1 MSFVKKTIASAAAI
15 AALVAVPTATAVADD
30 APAQDTAAVQSVAG
44 QPLLSSLQIMI
55 GTGFQEIDLGQALN
69 GGYDMWVNDLK
80 SVNLEAM
87 TYSGH
92 ATSIAPAYVT
102 SVDGM
107 TMTVDIWAYG
117 ADGQS
122 ANYVVRFHKVPSQD
136 TTLTYLNVDNYEID
150 LAQAQTANG
159 YVINVDDLSAISG
172 TVLASSTADGAT
184 LLSAGSAGDG
194 VNSKAYMFYVVA
206 EDGETIS
213 PTYTVRFVRNLSSD
227 TSLSSLTVDGHVI
240 DLAQAGTTYGYTI
253 TVKDPSAVN
262 TSLIGGAWASGAK
275 VVLNG
280 TSTSTDGSVLRCVYT
295 VVAEDGTQGA
305 SYQVNF
311 AKAASSSTTLT
322 SLTVDGYV
330 VYDLAQGLTDAT
342 TTKGYTI
349 KVKNPQ
355 AIDPSVIGGS
365 WAAGADVKLGATVEG
380 KNKVS
385 YTYYVVA
392 EDGTQGTASYKV
404 TFKKAKKSSATGLTT
419 LTVDGYVVYDA
430 AKGLTDATT
439 TEGYTVKV
447 EDLSAIDPSVI
458 GGSWA
463 AGADVL
469 LGGSSEA
476 ADGSSVSY
484 TYYVVAE
491 DGTQGTASYKVTFKK
506 AKKSSA
512 TGLTSLTVDGYVVY
526 DSAQGLTDATTT
538 EGYTVKVEDPSAIDP
553 SVIGGSW
560 AAGADVLL
568 GGSSEAADGSSVSYT
583 YYVVAEDGT
592 QGTASY
598 KVTFKKAKKSSATGL
613 TSLTVDGY
621 VVYDPA
627 QGLTD
632 ATTTDGHVITV
643 DDPSAIDPNVIGGA
657 WAAGADV
664 KLGATV
670 EGKNKVSYTYYVV
683 AEDGTQ
689 GTASYKVTFKKA
701 KKSSDA
707 TLTTLT
713 VDGYVAYDAVKGP
726 FDATTTD
733 GHTFVVDDP
742 SAIDPSVIGGAWA
755 AGADVLLG
763 GSSEA
768 ADGSSVSYFYYVV
781 AEDGTRSEVTYK
793 VNFVKAQDG
802 ETPTEPE
809 EPGKDDETTTP
820 AEDEQKADENKPD
833 EKKSA
838 LGETGSAV
846 LGVSVFALL
855 LAAGSAVI
863 FVMRKRA

>member
-30 APAQDTAAVQSVAG
+30 AAAQSVAVQAEAG
-44 QPLLSSLQIMI
+44 PLVTSLTISGYTVDTNKAMHGGADIWVDDLSAVYPAAI
-55 GTGFQEIDLGQALN
+55 GGSTPANVSITLGQYQTENNVLTAEYMVWQGN
-69 GGYDMWVNDLK
+69 
-80 SVNLEAM
+80 
-87 TYSGH
+87 
-92 ATSIAPAYVT
+92 
-102 SVDGM
+102 
-107 TMTVDIWAYG
+107 TVA
-117 ADGQS
+117 QR
-122 ANYVVRFHKVPSQD
+122 YVVRFHKVPSHD
-136 TTLTYLNVDNYEID
+136 ATLSYLNVDNYEID
-150 LAQAQTANG
+150 LTQAQTANG
-159 YVINVDDLSAISG
+159 YVINVDDLSSISG
-172 TVLASSTADGAT
+172 TVLASSTAAGAT

-330 VYDLAQGLTDAT
+330 VYDPAQGLTDAT
-342 TTKGYTI
+342 TNKGYTI

-365 WAAGADVKLGATVEG
+365 WAAGADVLLGASSEAPNG
-380 KNKVS
+380 SSVS

-430 AKGLTDATT
+430 AKDLTDATT

-447 EDLSAIDPSVI
+447 E
-458 GGSWA
+458 
-463 AGADVL
+463 
-469 LGGSSEA
+469 
-476 ADGSSVSY
+476 
-484 TYYVVAE
+484 
-491 DGTQGTASYKVTFKK
+491 
-506 AKKSSA
+506 
-512 TGLTSLTVDGYVVY
+512 
-526 DSAQGLTDATTT
+526 
-538 EGYTVKVEDPSAIDP
+538 
-553 SVIGGSW
+553 
-560 AAGADVLL
+560 
-568 GGSSEAADGSSVSYT
+568 
-583 YYVVAEDGT
+583 
-592 QGTASY
+592 
-598 KVTFKKAKKSSATGL
+598 
-613 TSLTVDGY
+613 
-621 VVYDPA
+621 
-627 QGLTD
+627 
-632 ATTTDGHVITV
+632 
-643 DDPSAIDPNVIGGA
+643 
-657 WAAGADV
+657 
-664 KLGATV
+664 
-670 EGKNKVSYTYYVV
+670 
-683 AEDGTQ
+683 
-689 GTASYKVTFKKA
+689 
-701 KKSSDA
+701 
-707 TLTTLT
+707 
-713 VDGYVAYDAVKGP
+713 
-726 FDATTTD
+726 
-733 GHTFVVDDP
+733 DP

-768 ADGSSVSYFYYVV
+768 PDGSSMSYFYYVV
-781 AEDGTRSEVTYK
+781 AEDGTRGEATYK
-793 VNFVKAQDG
+793 VNFVKVQDG

-820 AEDEQKADENKPD
+820 AEPTEPEEPGKDDETTTPAEDEQKTDENKPD
-833 EKKSA
+833 ENKSA

>member
-30 APAQDTAAVQSVAG
+30 APAQDTVAVQSVAD

-136 TTLTYLNVDNYEID
+136 TTLTYLNVDNHEID
-150 LAQAQTANG
+150 LAQAQTVNG

-184 LLSAGSAGDG
+184 LMSAGSAGDG

-206 EDGETIS
+206 EDGKTIS

-227 TSLSSLTVDGHVI
+227 ASLSSLTVDGHVI

-330 VYDLAQGLTDAT
+330 VYDPAQGLTDAT

-365 WAAGADVKLGATVEG
+365 WAAGADVLLGASSEAPNG
-380 KNKVS
+380 SVS

-430 AKGLTDATT
+430 AKDLTDATT

-447 EDLSAIDPSVI
+447 E
-458 GGSWA
+458 
-463 AGADVL
+463 
-469 LGGSSEA
+469 
-476 ADGSSVSY
+476 
-484 TYYVVAE
+484 
-491 DGTQGTASYKVTFKK
+491 
-506 AKKSSA
+506 
-512 TGLTSLTVDGYVVY
+512 
-526 DSAQGLTDATTT
+526 
-538 EGYTVKVEDPSAIDP
+538 
-553 SVIGGSW
+553 
-560 AAGADVLL
+560 
-568 GGSSEAADGSSVSYT
+568 
-583 YYVVAEDGT
+583 
-592 QGTASY
+592 
-598 KVTFKKAKKSSATGL
+598 
-613 TSLTVDGY
+613 
-621 VVYDPA
+621 
-627 QGLTD
+627 
-632 ATTTDGHVITV
+632 
-643 DDPSAIDPNVIGGA
+643 
-657 WAAGADV
+657 
-664 KLGATV
+664 
-670 EGKNKVSYTYYVV
+670 
-683 AEDGTQ
+683 
-689 GTASYKVTFKKA
+689 
-701 KKSSDA
+701 
-707 TLTTLT
+707 
-713 VDGYVAYDAVKGP
+713 
-726 FDATTTD
+726 
-733 GHTFVVDDP
+733 DP

-768 ADGSSVSYFYYVV
+768 PDGSSMSYFYYVV
-781 AEDGTRSEVTYK
+781 AEDGTRGEATYK

-833 EKKSA
+833 ENKSA

>member
-30 APAQDTAAVQSVAG
+30 APAQGVAVQAEAG
-44 QPLLSSLQIMI
+44 PLVTSLTISGYPVDTDKAMHGGADIWVDDLNAVYLAAI
-55 GTGFQEIDLGQALN
+55 GGSTPANVSITLGQSNTEGNVKTAEYLV
-69 GGYDMWVNDLK
+69 W
-80 SVNLEAM
+80 
-87 TYSGH
+87 
-92 ATSIAPAYVT
+92 
-102 SVDGM
+102 DGN
-107 TMTVDIWAYG
+107 TVA
-117 ADGQS
+117 QRF
-122 ANYVVRFHKVPSQD
+122 VVRFHKVPSHD
-136 TTLTYLNVDNYEID
+136 TTLTYLNVDNYEVD
-150 LAQAQTANG
+150 LTQAQTVNG

-330 VYDLAQGLTDAT
+330 VYDSAQGLTDAT

-447 EDLSAIDPSVI
+447 EDLSAIDPAVI

-484 TYYVVAE
+484 FYYVVAE

-568 GGSSEAADGSSVSYT
+568 GGSSEAADGSSMSYT

-613 TSLTVDGY
+613 TTLTVDGY

-820 AEDEQKADENKPD
+820 AEDEQKADANKPD
-833 EKKSA
+833 ENKSA
-838 LGETGSAV
+838 LGDTGSAV